1 LGVEVAQWADEIDD
15 LNETTSWRKALG
27 EGRESDGFPK
37 QNEGEGFLYTFW
49 PWPACLSQLDC
60 SWIIDDVD
68 SKLSLSSSVL
78 KLEQRPS
85 CTAAQPLESPS
96 AGERMQPHHATRVDN
111 GAGKARRRGIDD
123 VTLQEELFLTCG
135 ASKVVA

>member
-27 EGRESDGFPK
+27 EGSESDGFPK
-37 QNEGEGFLYTFW
+37 QNEGERFLYTFW

-78 KLEQRPS
+78 KLEQWPS
-85 CTAAQPLESPS
+85 CTAAQPHSPS
-96 AGERMQPHHATRVDN
+96 R
-111 GAGKARRRGIDD
+111 ARLQVSGCNPI
-123 VTLQEELFLTCG
+123 TLREWKMGLEKRDGVGLTTLLCRK
-135 ASKVVA
+135 SYS